1 MTPLEARSEALRIAR
16 LLGGDKDTI
25 LAYSEGF
32 APFFEQEADAAALS
46 RALEAAI
53 AVTPTFVVS
62 EIVAIADEF
71 LDFLT
76 DSEEET
82 A

>member
-1 MTPLEARSEALRIAR
+1 MTPLDARTEALRIAR
-16 LLGGDKDTI
+16 LLGGSKDTI
-25 LAYSEGF
+25 LAYAEGF
-32 APFFEQEADAAALS
+32 TDFLEQDAEDAALS

-53 AVTPTFVVS
+53 AVTPTFVVA

-76 DSEEET
+76 DTEDP